1 MSSWVEEGRV
11 KASTT
16 RHSLIHKEDKFMKKA
31 KGRAKDSEENQQCG
45 FTSIKESQ
53 SWASQEAS
61 ALVSRREASRR
72 QRQLKA
78 EMGLNFKG

>member
-11 KASTT
+11 RASTT

-53 SWASQEAS
+53 S
-61 ALVSRREASRR
+61 
-72 QRQLKA
+72 
-78 EMGLNFKG
+78 

>member
-1 MSSWVEEGRV
+1 MR
-11 KASTT
+11 ASTT

-53 SWASQEAS
+53 S
-61 ALVSRREASRR
+61 
-72 QRQLKA
+72 
-78 EMGLNFKG
+78 